1 MVVVTREGRGVAR
14 RIQIGE
20 RDEDSVQHSED
31 LWFLVLEED
40 GSQCIEHTWW
50 RAGQD
55 GKAAGLGTK
64 IFSVEEFL
72 AGESDDKLKKILR
85 AVLRTIGTAD

>member
-1 MVVVTREGRGVAR
+1 MVR
-14 RIQIGE
+14 RIQLGE
-20 RDEDSVQHSED
+20 RDEGPVQHNKD

-40 GSQCIEHTWW
+40 GSQYIEHAWS